1 PILAQSKTFI
11 SGTITDAT
19 TNEPLIGVNI
29 MVKGKVVG
37 TITNYEGWF
46 TLETNESPPFT
57 LVVSMVGY
65 RPQEVSITQTNTQ
78 GLQIQMSEQTML
90 GQEVVVSASRY
101 QENILQSPVTI
112 EKLDLI
118 GIQQAA

>member
-1 PILAQSKTFI
+1 NLSLKSNRMNKILYRYLSLLMLLGLHTPILAQSKTFI

-37 TITNYEGWF
+37 TITNYEGGF

-90 GQEVVVSASRY
+90 
-101 QENILQSPVTI
+101 
-112 EKLDLI
+112 
-118 GIQQAA
+118 